1 MAHAEGNRLSRLF
14 SSRRADGRGR
24 FRWLRWGVVALGA
37 IACIY
42 LGYAYIA
49 FGVFWGRDIHYPREV
64 IQRMEGAPSVS
75 PSAPSRASAVGV
87 TTTDVEPE
95 ECGPSRTV
103 AMQIALI
110 DQIAVR
116 NVWVPA
122 RPLYKA
128 GLFGLVSFEA
138 TPFLDNKAAEQLGI
152 LDIARRLG
160 IELTDSLGRI
170 RGTSEVNEQL
180 NAAQAAL
187 RIDETAWFV
196 NNPLNP
202 AVNTISPSAASSYE
216 RAVPLY
222 TQYNADLASC
232 AAVFDTRS
240 DNLRETLS
248 RFTATLGSTT
258 TELRQRSRE
267 TVYDVRAMEFIEGGG
282 VNAGWFDFRADN
294 AFYRARGKMY
304 ALHGILMGMR
314 HDFSRV
320 LSDRNVHAV
329 WDKMEQSVAEAA
341 HLQPLI
347 VSNAAPDAFILP
359 NHLAAMGQMILRAR
373 TSMVEVR
380 DILSE

>member
-1 MAHAEGNRLSRLF
+1 MAHAEENRLTRLI
-14 SSRRADGRGR
+14 RGRDGRR
-24 FRWLRWGVVALGA
+24 RRWLRWAGLALGLILA
-37 IACIY
+37 VY
-42 LGYAYIA
+42 FGYMYVAYGI
-49 FGVFWGRDIHYPREV
+49 FWGRDIHFPRAV
-64 IQRMEGAPSVS
+64 IERLEDAPSVS
-75 PSAPSRASAVGV
+75 PKAPSRATSVGIA
-87 TTTDVEPE
+87 TQDVEPG

-110 DQIAVR
+110 EQIAVR

-128 GLFGLVSFEA
+128 GLFGLVPFEG

-152 LDIARRLG
+152 LDILRRLG

-170 RGTSEVNEQL
+170 RGTSETNAEL

-187 RIDETAWFV
+187 RIDESAWFV

-216 RAVPLY
+216 RAMPLY
-222 TQYNADLASC
+222 VQYNADLANC

-258 TELRQRSRE
+258 TELLQRSRS
-267 TVYDVRAMEFIEGGG
+267 TVYNVSEMKFVEGTGT
-282 VNAGWFDFRADN
+282 NAGWLDFRADN

-341 HLQPLI
+341 NLQPLI
-347 VSNAAPDAFILP
+347 VSNAAPDATLLP
-359 NHLAAMGQMILRAR
+359 NHLGVMGQMILRAR
-373 TSMVEVR
+373 TSMVELR